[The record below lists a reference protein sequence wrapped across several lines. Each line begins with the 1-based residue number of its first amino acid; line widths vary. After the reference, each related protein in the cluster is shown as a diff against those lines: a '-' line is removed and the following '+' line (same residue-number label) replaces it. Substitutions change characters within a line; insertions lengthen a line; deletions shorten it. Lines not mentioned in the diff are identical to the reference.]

1 MFSLLGYYIRC
12 GYLITGRKLV
22 MTLNSLVYFLQ
33 VGLELT
39 PLGWYTTFDTDINSR
54 HSCLSTVFYF
64 LNKLD
69 ISTVGNS
76 PLPTPKAVHI
86 PPGK

>member
-33 VGLELT
+33 VGL
-39 PLGWYTTFDTDINSR
+39 
-54 HSCLSTVFYF
+54 
-64 LNKLD
+64 
-69 ISTVGNS
+69 
-76 PLPTPKAVHI
+76 
-86 PPGK
+86 